1 MPAMRLILFLLA
13 LCATS
18 AEAADVDDLYSA
30 RVAVKDRSD
39 AEFKRGM
46 ARALEAVIVK
56 LTGSSAEARTKAAR
70 AIIGQASRLV
80 QQFGYERPPPGREE
94 SGELMLR
101 AEFDARVL
109 TSEMRSRGLVVWG
122 KERPDTLVWLIID
135 DGDGRQLLGSLDEH
149 PVLEALG
156 RRAAARGIPVVFPLA
171 DISEA
176 TSIAGIDASAGMAA
190 ALGAIS
196 DKYGVRSVL
205 VGHMQQVLPTLW
217 ESRWTLN
224 VADESLSW
232 DQQGDLAEL
241 LGEEAADTLADALG
255 RRYASPAVLQGAD
268 RVALTVSNISS
279 PADYA
284 RTERYL
290 RTLDSVTGLFVRRVD
305 NSGIVFD
312 LDVQGGAPGLQQGIS
327 FGSTLAPDPVNPGT
341 YRLLPP

>member
-1 MPAMRLILFLLA
+1 MPALRLVLLLLA
-13 LCATS
+13 LFAS
-18 AEAADVDDLYSA
+18 VAEAADVDDLYSA

-80 QQFGYERPPPGREE
+80 QQFGYERPPATRAE
-94 SGELMLR
+94 SDELILR

-122 KERPDTLVWLIID
+122 KERPDTLVWLIVD
-135 DGDGRQLLGSLDEH
+135 DGGGPQLLGSLDEH
-149 PVLEALG
+149 PVLEAL
-156 RRAAARGIPVVFPLA
+156 RSRAAARGIPVVFPLA

-176 TSIAGIDASAGMAA
+176 TSIAGAQSTAEMAA
-190 ALGAIS
+190 ALGATS

-205 VGHMQQVLPTLW
+205 VGHLQQVLPTLW
-217 ESRWTLN
+217 ESDWTLT
-224 VADESLSW
+224 VADESLGW
-232 DQQGDLAEL
+232 DEQGDLAEL

-255 RRYASPAVLQGAD
+255 RRYASPTAPQGAD
-268 RVALTVSNISS
+268 RVTLTVRNIGS

-305 NSGIVFD
+305 NSGIVFN
-312 LDVQGGAPGLQQGIS
+312 LDVQGGALALRQGIS
-327 FGSTLAPDPVNPGT
+327 FGQTLAPDPVDPGA
-341 YRLLPP
+341 YRLLPR